1 MDLELQPMVNLHM
14 LPVFITVG
22 KRPENKR
29 GGLCLLFSVDV
40 LSLL

>member
-14 LPVFITVG
+14 LLVFITVG
-22 KRPENKR
+22 KRPANKR
-29 GGLCLLFSVDV
+29 GGTSLLFSVHV